1 MNHPRR
7 RRRNGR
13 GSWAPG
19 ALEIATRIGNATF
32 LSAAARKTNRDEAWR
47 ERRGLS
53 QREKKR
59 NQEHL
64 EGGVFSGVRGG
75 GWIHTYTH
83 TPTHSHNPRR
93 KCHRAVWGHKL
104 GSLSKIIN

>member
-7 RRRNGR
+7 SRRNGR

-83 TPTHSHNPRR
+83 THPRTPTTRGENATEQFGPTGW
-93 KCHRAVWGHKL
+93 AL
-104 GSLSKIIN
+104 